1 MNARLHILNKAPDH
15 GRYRRCLE
23 TLETGDVLVLMES
36 GVLALATDPF
46 FASRLEG
53 IEVYA
58 IRGDDMATYP
68 HLPGTEPGV
77 EVIDYPR
84 FVDLICRLG
93 SPVSW

>member
-15 GRYRRCLE
+15 NRYRHCLE
-23 TLETGDVLVLMES
+23 ALEAGDVLVLMES

-58 IRGDDMATYP
+58 ISGGDMATYP
-68 HLPGTEPGV
+68 HLPGSESGV
-77 EVIDYPR
+77 EVIDYPG